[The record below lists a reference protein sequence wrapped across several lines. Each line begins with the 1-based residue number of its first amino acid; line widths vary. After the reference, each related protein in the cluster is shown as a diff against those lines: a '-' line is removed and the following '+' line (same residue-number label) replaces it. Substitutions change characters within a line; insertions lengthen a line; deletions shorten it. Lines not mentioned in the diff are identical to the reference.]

1 MSTAAVGLF
10 ENKAQAQ
17 NALQELVNAGFQ
29 RINIELISR
38 NGGAAGTEDFSG
50 QLARIGVPDEDARL
64 YSSRLSGGKAVVA
77 VQAPDNEVEKAE
89 SILERSGAVQLDDDG
104 GVLTSQL
111 TASPTEAIGTAGTA
125 RANSQET
132 VIPVIEE
139 ELQVGKRATTRR
151 RVRIYPRI
159 VDEPVDEQIS
169 LRQEHV
175 EVQRRPVDRPV
186 EEHDLNAL
194 KQGAVEMSET
204 SEEPVVQKKA
214 RVVEEIV
221 VSKDVKQENRNV
233 HDTVRKTEVNVDEG
247 DRPVATKDV
256 QARSAP
262 RPNYSSAAINAGSET
277 DARINQAATKDD
289 PVASTSGMPSSEPW
303 KKHANQAL
311 GTMTDASTAM
321 GDADVERM
329 KRESSA
335 TDVESAHRYGTMLAN
350 DPRYKGKEW
359 GTIEP
364 EAEREWPQHEKGAW
378 QEFKDMVR
386 HAWEKMSGD
395 RS

>member
-10 ENKAQAQ
+10 EDKTHAQ

-29 RINIELISR
+29 RVNVELVSR

-50 QLARIGVPDEDARL
+50 QLTRIGVPDEDARL
-64 YSSRLSGGKAVVA
+64 YSSRLNGGKAVVA
-77 VQAPDNEVEKAE
+77 VKAPDTEVAKAE
-89 SILERSGAVQLDDDG
+89 SILERNGAMHLDEDG
-104 GVLTSQL
+104 ATSTSRL
-111 TASPTEAIGTAGTA
+111 ASKTTTPMGAIAPAKTNT
-125 RANSQET
+125 QET

-139 ELQVGKRATTRR
+139 ELQVGKREATR
-151 RVRIYPRI
+151 RVRIYPHI
-159 VDEPVDEQIS
+159 VDEPVDEQVN
-169 LRQEHV
+169 LRREHV

-186 EEHDLNAL
+186 EDRDLSAL
-194 KQGAVEMSET
+194 KQGTVEMTET
-204 SEEPVVQKKA
+204 DEEPVVHKKA
-214 RVVEEIV
+214 RVVEEV
-221 VSKDVKQENRNV
+221 VITKGATEENRNI
-233 HDTVRKTEVNVDEG
+233 HDTVRRTEVNVDEG
-247 DRPVATKDV
+247 DKTMANKDV
-256 QARSAP
+256 QRGST
-262 RPNYSSAAINAGSET
+262 SSSSSSGIRSET
-277 DARINQAATKDD
+277 NLGVD
-289 PVASTSGMPSSEPW
+289 PGAPNNDPSASTSGMPSREPW

-329 KRESSA
+329 KRASSTSETEA
-335 TDVESAHRYGTMLAN
+335 ADRYGTMLAN

-364 EAEREWPQHEKGAW
+364 EAEREWPHHEKGAW

-386 HAWEKMSGD
+386 HAWEKMSGE